1 MNKKLKGILG
11 IVGFVILFGFL
22 VYMKTARK
30 MGRSVITK
38 PNQTEERN
46 RIIEASRKN
55 EMKAFEEAQKKETQR
70 RDSIQQLQID
80 KLNEQRNKS
89 QEILES
95 LNNEAIGK

>member
-11 IVGFVILFGFL
+11 IVGFVILFGFV

-30 MGRSVITK
+30 MGRNGIAK

-46 RIIEASRKN
+46 RVLEVSKKN
-55 EMKAFEEAQKKETQR
+55 ELKAFEEAQKKETKL
-70 RDSIQQLQID
+70 RDSIQQLQLD
-80 KLNEQRNKS
+80 KLNEQRKKS

-95 LNNEAIGK
+95 LNNESLAK